1 MVSSGYGLRAARFRA
16 PPSTLPAPYDA
27 GLAVNAG
34 RASALCTGRGKCGL
48 VGQPRTARP
57 VACLSQQQAGARL
70 VRRTIPSYRTYDA
83 YHEVVRYM

>member
-57 VACLSQQQAGARL
+57 VACLSQQPAGRRAARTSYDTVVPY
-70 VRRTIPSYRTYDA
+70 VRCLP
-83 YHEVVRYM
+83 